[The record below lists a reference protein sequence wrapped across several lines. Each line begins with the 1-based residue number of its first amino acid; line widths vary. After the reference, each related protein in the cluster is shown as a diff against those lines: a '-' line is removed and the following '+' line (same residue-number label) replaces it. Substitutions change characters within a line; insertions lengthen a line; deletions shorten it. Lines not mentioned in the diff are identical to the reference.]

1 MLAVGSGQEIMPQD
15 DSAIPV
21 EFDMSLYSTSDVIV
35 AGSYS
40 DSSGRDGA
48 ADGNFLDPQLTVFAR
63 AVEGNLRFVGNIND
77 GTLPYEWSRTVQ
89 AQTAAG
95 TIMWTTPFTA
105 TKEVS
110 WDDFAGEYPLE
121 CVTSTAPGGYDFFD
135 VGTEYTWTVRT
146 DGRISVL
153 SNRGERYPAAGS
165 IVKYGDLNDY
175 FPSLP
180 DGLIGIV
187 YLHPSADFDP
197 DNPNEQSYDEIFGIA
212 EREDGSNVAGIYT
225 ELTTERYIF
234 DDQE

>member
-1 MLAVGSGQEIMPQD
+1 MALIIGHLAAVALVAGIALGASSCDDDGGNGGGTDPTPPSVVDGIWQGSFDEPVDGGRERTLPPIANASVLAVGSGQEIMPQD

-110 WDDFAGEYPLE
+110 WDDFAGEYP
-121 CVTSTAPGGYDFFD
+121 
-135 VGTEYTWTVRT
+135 
-146 DGRISVL
+146 
-153 SNRGERYPAAGS
+153 
-165 IVKYGDLNDY
+165 
-175 FPSLP
+175 
-180 DGLIGIV
+180 
-187 YLHPSADFDP
+187 
-197 DNPNEQSYDEIFGIA
+197 
-212 EREDGSNVAGIYT
+212 
-225 ELTTERYIF
+225 
-234 DDQE
+234 